1 MASVSES
8 AASRTARS
16 AGSDE
21 TMGSGAAAASGSGA
35 APPTAVEA
43 AVAVSA
49 AASGAAGRGLDEHD
63 GDLGQLAQLRRKLD
77 DLSSQQRKSHTAVQ
91 QLAESVAALVAAQR
105 KRLRWLNLN
114 SFVAYLIFTV
124 LLGTAFYM
132 VYLRRAGAIS
142 GELAQL
148 TAQRDAAVK
157 RADLATAELAVS
169 KDRSQKALE
178 VFQLYGDGQAVEAE
192 GKLAAL
198 RGSLT
203 PLEEAALDGVRE
215 RAAKASFD
223 RAYGEGL
230 AAYRAG
236 NFAAAVAPLEQAVA
250 AGPAVGSRLGAA
262 YYYLGLCLAKT
273 NELPRAKAALEAA
286 LGAQVELEDARYQLA
301 MVLDRAGEIGKART
315 EYEKFAT
322 GHPKMI
328 LAVYAMRRSAVLARW
343 GKAAPPLP
351 GAAPLAPTPMAP
363 RMSPGTAPVPAGGW
377 RKAPGARPAATT
389 PATPAATAPATT
401 PATAPAATPATAP
414 AAPAA
419 SSAPPAPASEPVAP
433 AAGG

>member
-21 TMGSGAAAASGSGA
+21 TIASGAASGPGA

-43 AVAVSA
+43 AVAMSAA
-49 AASGAAGRGLDEHD
+49 AASGAPGGRGLDEHD

-91 QLAESVAALVAAQR
+91 QLAESVAALVTAQR

-132 VYLRRAGAIS
+132 VYLRRAGAIG

-157 RADLATAELAVS
+157 RADLATAELTVS

-178 VFQLYGDGQAVEAE
+178 VFQLYGAGQAAEAE
-192 GKLAAL
+192 AKLAAL

-215 RAAKASFD
+215 RAAKAAFD

-230 AAYRAG
+230 SAYRAG

-250 AGPAVGSRLGAA
+250 VGPAVGNKLGAA

-286 LGAQVELEDARYQLA
+286 LGAQVEIEDARYQLA
-301 MVLDRAGEIGKART
+301 MVLDRAGEVGKART

-351 GAAPLAPTPMAP
+351 GAAPLAPAP
-363 RMSPGTAPVPAGGW
+363 LAPAGGVW
-377 RKAPGARPAATT
+377 RKAPGARPAA
-389 PATPAATAPATT
+389 PAPA
-401 PATAPAATPATAP
+401 PAP

-419 SSAPPAPASEPVAP
+419 PSAPAAPAPAPAAEPAAP

>member
-8 AASRTARS
+8 PASRTARS

-21 TMGSGAAAASGSGA
+21 TIGSGAAAASGPAA

-43 AVAVSA
+43 AVAMSA
-49 AASGAAGRGLDEHD
+49 AASGSAGRGLDEHD
-63 GDLGQLAQLRRKLD
+63 GDQGQLAQLRRKLD

-132 VYLRRAGAIS
+132 VYLRRAGAIG

-178 VFQLYGDGQAVEAE
+178 VFQLYGNGQAAEAE
-192 GKLAAL
+192 AKLAAL

-215 RAAKASFD
+215 RAAKAAFD

-351 GAAPLAPTPMAP
+351 GAAPLAPAP
-363 RMSPGTAPVPAGGW
+363 MSPGTAPGMSPGTAPAGGAW
-377 RKAPGARPAATT
+377 RKTPGARPAGA
-389 PATPAATAPATT
+389 APA
-401 PATAPAATPATAP
+401 PATAPAAAPSVPAASGASSPAPATEP

-419 SSAPPAPASEPVAP
+419 
-433 AAGG
+433 GG